1 MHQKQKREQQQL
13 RDLEALGADGAQAYE
28 VLSAYVVIVAIA
40 NFTANPG
47 ADNTP
52 VVAKEIFLAVVLAR
66 LAALVRRI
74 DGG

>member
-1 MHQKQKREQQQL
+1 MVAAAQQISKAV
-13 RDLEALGADGAQAYE
+13 RDGLGADGAQAYE

-40 NFTANPG
+40 DVTANPG
-47 ADNTP
+47 ADKTP
-52 VVAKEIFLAVVLAR
+52 VAMEIFLAVVLAR